1 MRFILLNMFLLVF
14 PIVVTFS
21 QIKPDKHQDGS
32 SLENRMPVVAGQFY
46 PNNPAQLRSELAY
59 YFATAK
65 PAKEKTATTIAI
77 LSPHAGYVFSGA
89 VAASSYNQLPENIY
103 YEKIFLLGTSHR
115 IYFEGASIYNRG
127 HYVTPLGTVKVD
139 IPLATK
145 LIEDFNCFMF
155 RPDAH
160 NAEHSLE
167 VQLPFLQYKLKQNI
181 EIIPII
187 IGTQSPQMCRKIA
200 EALQPWFKPGNLF
213 IISTDFSHYP
223 KYSDAV
229 RIDRITAESVL
240 SNSPEKFLETIRKNE
255 NQGIKNLS
263 TCMCGWTSVLTLL
276 YLTENNPDCTYY
288 PIDYKNSGDTKYG
301 DKSRVVG
308 YHSII
313 VTMKDPDKKTTEL
326 NFSNEE
332 KQTLLKIARNTI
344 VKYVSK
350 QKVPE
355 PGTEDL
361 TLNLKKPNGVFVTI
375 YKKGKLRGCVGQ
387 FRSTQPLYKLIQDM
401 AISSSTRDH
410 RFSPVTEEE
419 LDQLDIEISVLS
431 QMKKIEYIDEI
442 DLGKHGIY
450 IVKGSYSGT
459 FLPKVAVDN
468 GWNKEEFLGHCAR
481 DKARIGWDGWKDA
494 VIYIYEAYVFSE
506 EK

>member
-1 MRFILLNMFLLVF
+1 MRSVIVYIVFLVIPAIQLTAQV
-14 PIVVTFS
+14 
-21 QIKPDKHQDGS
+21 KPDKHQDGS

-46 PNNPAQLRSELAY
+46 PKNPAQLRSELAY

-65 PAKEKTATTIAI
+65 PAKEKTAITIAI

-115 IYFEGASIYNRG
+115 TYFEGASIYNRG

-145 LIEDFNCFMF
+145 LIKDFNCFTF

-160 NAEHSLE
+160 YAEHSLE
-167 VQLPFLQYKLKQNI
+167 VQLPFLQYKLKQDF

-187 IGTQSPQMCRKIA
+187 LGTQSPQMCLKIA
-200 EALQPWFKPGNLF
+200 DALKPFFKPGNLF

-223 KYSDAV
+223 NYSDAV

-240 SNSPEKFLETIRKNE
+240 SNSPEKFLKTIRKNE

-276 YLTENNPDCTYY
+276 YLTENNPDYTYY

-313 VTMKDPDKKTTEL
+313 VTMKDPDNKTTEL

-344 VKYVSK
+344 IKYVSK
-350 QKVPE
+350 QKVTE
-355 PGTEDL
+355 PGTEDI
-361 TLNLKKPNGVFVTI
+361 TLNLKKLNGVFVTI

-387 FRSTQPLYKLIQDM
+387 FRSRQPLYKLIQDM
-401 AISSSTRDH
+401 AISSSTKDH
-410 RFSPVTEEE
+410 RFPPVTEEE

-431 QMKKIEYIDEI
+431 PMKKIESIDEI

-468 GWNKEEFLGHCAR
+468 DWNKEELLGHCAR

-494 VIYIYEAYVFSE
+494 DIYIYEAYIFSE
-506 EK
+506 

>member
-1 MRFILLNMFLLVF
+1 
-14 PIVVTFS
+14 
-21 QIKPDKHQDGS
+21 
-32 SLENRMPVVAGQFY
+32 
-46 PNNPAQLRSELAY
+46 NPAQLRSELAY

-65 PAKEKTATTIAI
+65 PAKEKTAITIAI

-115 IYFEGASIYNRG
+115 TYFEGASIYNRG

-145 LIEDFNCFMF
+145 LIKDFNCFTF

-160 NAEHSLE
+160 YAEHSLE
-167 VQLPFLQYKLKQNI
+167 VQLPFLQYKLKQDF

-187 IGTQSPQMCRKIA
+187 LGTQSPQMCLKIA
-200 EALQPWFKPGNLF
+200 DALKPFFKPGNLF

-223 KYSDAV
+223 NYSDAV

-240 SNSPEKFLETIRKNE
+240 SNSPEKFLKTIRKNE

-276 YLTENNPDCTYY
+276 YLTENNPDYTYY

-313 VTMKDPDKKTTEL
+313 VTMKDPDNKTTEL

-344 VKYVSK
+344 IKYVSK
-350 QKVPE
+350 QKVTE
-355 PGTEDL
+355 PGTEDI
-361 TLNLKKPNGVFVTI
+361 TLNLKKLNGVFVTI

-387 FRSTQPLYKLIQDM
+387 FRSRQPLYKLIQDM
-401 AISSSTRDH
+401 AISSSTKDH
-410 RFSPVTEEE
+410 RFPPVTEEE

-431 QMKKIEYIDEI
+431 PMKKIESIDEI

-468 GWNKEEFLGHCAR
+468 DWNKEELLGHCAR

-494 VIYIYEAYVFSE
+494 DIYIYEAYIFSE
-506 EK
+506 